1 MLDRLRAGLLY
12 GSMIMLMIYDCD
24 MNTQSLTTNIFD
36 DVGLA
41 GLPTDDKVAL
51 LQQMA
56 TLVQK
61 QVMLRI
67 MGMLFAD
74 DAETLAALI
83 DEKGAESPE
92 VRAFLLE
99 RVPNFDE
106 LLEEET
112 LKVKQG
118 LAKNAAENQEA

>member
-1 MLDRLRAGLLY
+1 
-12 GSMIMLMIYDCD
+12 MIVG
-24 MNTQSLTTNIFD
+24 MNTSSSTTNIFD
-36 DVGLA
+36 DTGLTE
-41 GLPTDDKVAL
+41 LPSDDKVTL

-67 MGMLFAD
+67 MDMLSTD
-74 DAETLAALI
+74 DAETLVALI
-83 DEKGAESPE
+83 DEKGAESSE

-99 RVPNFDE
+99 RVPHLDE
-106 LLEEET
+106 FFEEET

-118 LAKNAAENQEA
+118 LVKNVAGN